1 MKDIAKL
8 DGRISNIEFYTSL
21 SLLETDTNSLTI
33 KDPTTGLDRFK
44 SGFLCR

>member
-8 DGRISNIEFYTSL
+8 ENRLSNVEFYTSL

-44 SGFLCR
+44 VRILC